1 MKKVHV
7 LLIEDNEGDIL
18 MIQEA
23 FEERNIIEKISV
35 VTDGK
40 TALEFLFQ
48 TGEYKNVEKP
58 DIILLDINLPIKNGH
73 EVLMAIKKNA
83 LTCKIPVIVLTTSS
97 SQNDI
102 DLSYEHQANSYVTK
116 PIEVDAFYEAIH
128 KIEDFWIQLAK
139 LPKIA

>member
-48 TGEYKNVEKP
+48 TGEYKNAEKP